1 MSAALNINNLPQW
14 LLPTRPQ
21 PSETEAKLGWLVLL
35 RWLTVGVQ
43 AAGIILAASL
53 NLILPKVVPVLAGLT
68 LLLVFANLI
77 AGWRLR
83 TYPPGSERVGH
94 PGRLLFWMLLDWV
107 LFLVPISLVS
117 GIHNPFFPLVF
128 LHVTLAAVLLPTRI
142 SLLFLGLVLVSVY
155 LLNPVTYLWSQFGG
169 YIRLSSLLAT
179 AIESLILVA
188 VWGFVHWVSLNLSHY
203 RQQLQRLQT
212 QQERL
217 QRIHL
222 LGALGAGVAHEFA
235 TPLNTLRLRLQRLGR
250 HYDADQ
256 QPADLI
262 AALQAQAQC
271 ESRLHNL
278 ASLPTAESLSSL
290 KPLSLEP
297 MLRELSR
304 QWAEKN
310 PTPPL
315 KLDFALPEALKV
327 PLPEL
332 ALKQA
337 LFNLLDN
344 AAQAAGPTQPLEIC
358 LKAHTGHVLLEVA
371 DHGPGWPEIV
381 KNHLGEPFVTTR
393 PTGTGLG
400 LYSVYLLATA
410 LGGQLELLPNIP
422 QGARARLRL
431 PYV

>member
-1 MSAALNINNLPQW
+1 MSAVLHIKNLPQW

-43 AAGIILAASL
+43 AAGIFLAASL
-53 NLILPKVVPVLAGLT
+53 NLVLPQQVPLLAGLT
-68 LLLVFANLI
+68 FLLATANLI
-77 AGWRLR
+77 AGWRLKTHR
-83 TYPPGSERVGH
+83 SKPER
-94 PGRLLFWMLLDWV
+94 PARLLFWMLLDWV
-107 LFLVPISLVS
+107 LFLIPISLVS

-142 SLLFLGLVLVSVY
+142 SLLFLGIVLVSVY
-155 LLNPVTYLWSQFGG
+155 LLNPVTYLWNQFGG

-179 AIESLILVA
+179 AIESLILLA

-203 RQQLQRLQT
+203 RQQLQVLQT

-235 TPLNTLRLRLQRLGR
+235 TPLNTLRLRLTRLGR
-250 HYDADQ
+250 QYEDFE
-256 QPADLI
+256 QPADLT

-271 ESRLHNL
+271 ESRLKNL
-278 ASLPTAESLSSL
+278 ASLPTAESLSQL
-290 KPLSLEP
+290 TPLALE
-297 MLRELSR
+297 
-304 QWAEKN
+304 QVVKN
-310 PTPPL
+310 LAARWSEQNSHTHVKLNIHLPT
-315 KLDFALPEALKV
+315 DFKI

-344 AAQAAGPTQPLEIC
+344 AAQATEMQIPLEIDIR
-358 LKAHTGHVLLEVA
+358 LTHGLVQLDVA
-371 DHGPGWPEIV
+371 DQGPGWPEIV
-381 KNHLGEPFVTTR
+381 RQHLGEPFVTTKAQ
-393 PTGTGLG
+393 GTGLG
-400 LYSVYLLATA
+400 LYTVHLLATA
-410 LGGQLELLPNIP
+410 LGGQLELLPNLP
-422 QGARARLRL
+422 QGARARLSL

>member
-1 MSAALNINNLPQW
+1 MSAIFNRTRLPQW
-14 LLPTRPQ
+14 FLPTRPQ

-43 AAGIILAASL
+43 AVGIALAASL
-53 NLILPKVVPVLAGLT
+53 NLILPKQVPVLAALT
-68 LLLVFANLI
+68 LFLALANLI
-77 AGWRLR
+77 AGWRLKNH
-83 TYPPGSERVGH
+83 PPQQEHSA
-94 PGRLLFWMLLDWV
+94 RLLFWMLLDWV
-107 LFLVPISLVS
+107 LFLLPISLVS

-142 SLLFLGLVLVSVY
+142 SLFFLSLVLISVY

-188 VWGFVHWVSLNLSHY
+188 VWGFVHWVSLNLGHY
-203 RQQLQRLQT
+203 RLQLQQLQT

-235 TPLNTLRLRLQRLGR
+235 TPLNTLRLRLTRLGR
-250 HYDADQ
+250 QYEDAL
-256 QPADLI
+256 PADLE
-262 AALQAQAQC
+262 AALTAQAQC
-271 ESRLHNL
+271 ESRLRNL
-278 ASLPTAESLSSL
+278 ASLPTAESLSTL
-290 KPLSLEP
+290 MPLPLEP
-297 MLRELSR
+297 VLRELSR
-304 QWAEKN
+304 RWSDKN
-310 PTPPL
+310 PSPPL
-315 KLDFALPEALKV
+315 KLAVDLPAGFQM

-332 ALKQA
+332 ALQQA

-344 AAQAAGPTQPLEIC
+344 AAQAAGPEPPLEVQVR
-358 LKAHTGHVLLEVA
+358 LQNGQVLLEVA
-371 DHGPGWPEIV
+371 DQGPGWPEIV
-381 KNHLGEPFVTTR
+381 QSHLGEPFVTTR

-400 LYSVYLLATA
+400 LYTVHLLATA
-410 LGGQLELLPNIP
+410 LGGQLELLPNQP